1 MRSEKTGRIIY
12 INWSLFLARN
22 KDVPIGQVCS
32 IARDALTRSISQG
45 RSDGNALLYLDPLFV
60 KDIRNDMKRIDAP
73 RDMPTMVQ
81 THIDRQMVDTVV
93 VATRDAQ
100 GEWKYEVYNRVKD
113 IKRQVRGEEFACSY
127 RA

>member
-1 MRSEKTGRIIY
+1 M
-12 INWSLFLARN
+12 
-22 KDVPIGQVCS
+22 CS

-113 IKRQVRGEEFACSY
+113 RKRQVPEQAQMRGHRSLKQP
-127 RA
+127 RPP